1 MQAHHFRS
9 MSQTQYFV
17 IFGNL
22 RTGTTEKW
30 RRAMKSSSASGTCNS
45 FNGGRGVVVGIFLA
59 GTVAAASAQTYEGTL
74 YVAGMGGHIAKV
86 QVKIDPS
93 RAEPITVVDLDRI
106 VLNSDAAVAKK
117 AYPLHDVRIDH
128 AKNMMYWSAYV
139 ADGDGVR
146 AGKIDLL
153 SGKIVSDVKLPK
165 DAKLTT
171 PPMYCGSGQT
181 RDKYLPVVMGYQGSI
196 DVVDKETMK
205 LERRV
210 RLDHPKIPK
219 NYLWA
224 HGVSAPNGKEFALW
238 VSLSDKAG
246 TFPRGSETRQH
257 VYILDTAALLT
268 GELKVLREMTMRSDP
283 KASAFFRG
291 YYTSDGKQLLISG
304 RDRQWI
310 VDPQAMKL
318 LGESANPA
326 GVENHDI
333 QPLPGNR
340 YALLTQ
346 RVGIAVPQAKEA
358 KIMDGQIE
366 LYDLTKRTRV
376 GKAVSVCNEC
386 HKSANIAPTSILCG
400 IDSVWK

>member
-1 MQAHHFRS
+1 MNTQSRS
-9 MSQTQYFV
+9 GSFSP
-17 IFGNL
+17 FGA
-22 RTGTTEKW
+22 G
-30 RRAMKSSSASGTCNS
+30 C
-45 FNGGRGVVVGIFLA
+45 GIVLGLCLA
-59 GTVAAASAQTYEGTL
+59 GSAATVSAQIYEGTL

-93 RAEPITVVDLDRI
+93 RPEPITIVDLDRI
-106 VLNSDAAVAKK
+106 VLNNDPAVAKK

-128 AKNMMYWSAYV
+128 AKNVMYWSAYV

-146 AGKIDLL
+146 AGKVDLL
-153 SGKIVSDVKLPK
+153 SGKILADVKLPK
-165 DAKLTT
+165 DAKLTM

-181 RDKYLPVVMGYQGSI
+181 SDKYLPVVMGYQGSI
-196 DVVDKETMK
+196 DVVDKATMK

-210 RLDHPKIPK
+210 LLEHPKIPK

-238 VSLSDKAG
+238 VSLGDKPG
-246 TFPRGSETRQH
+246 TFPRGSEVRQQ
-257 VYILDTAALLT
+257 VYILDTAALLA
-268 GELKVLREMTMRSDP
+268 GELKVLRDMTLRSDP
-283 KASAFFRG
+283 KSSAFFRG

-304 RDRQWI
+304 RDRQWV
-310 VDPQAMKL
+310 VDPQSMKL
-318 LGESANPA
+318 LAETANPA
-326 GVENHDI
+326 GMENHDI

-346 RVGIAVPQAKEA
+346 RVGINVAQAEGT
-358 KIMDGQIE
+358 KITDGQIE

-376 GKAVSVCNEC
+376 GKSVSVCHEC
-386 HKSANIAPTSILCG
+386 HKNANIYPTSILCG